1 MSDTGVSDMASYGR
15 SVASVQP
22 HLPRVERAHRLI
34 EELRARAPR
43 PLSARLL
50 AERLG
55 VTVRT
60 VERDV
65 ADLVAA
71 GVPIRTR
78 RGAGGGHR
86 IDARTALPP
95 VELTPGEAA
104 ALVAALAA
112 IGPRSSASAQS
123 AMAKLVR
130 SLCEET

>member
-1 MSDTGVSDMASYGR
+1 M
-15 SVASVQP
+15 ASVQP
-22 HLPRVERAHRLI
+22 FLSRVERSHRLI

-43 PLSARLL
+43 PLPARAL

-55 VTVRT
+55 VAVRT

-78 RGAGGGHR
+78 RGPSGGHH
-86 IDARTALPP
+86 IDARAELPP
-95 VELTPGEAA
+95 VRFTPGEAA

-123 AMAKLVR
+123 AMTKLIR
-130 SLCEET
+130 SLCED

>member
-1 MSDTGVSDMASYGR
+1 
-15 SVASVQP
+15 VASVQP
-22 HLPRVERAHRLI
+22 YLSRVERAHRLI

-43 PLSARLL
+43 SLSAREL

-55 VTVRT
+55 VAVRT

-71 GVPIRTR
+71 GVPVRTR

-86 IDARTALPP
+86 IDARAVLPP
-95 VELTPGEAA
+95 VRFTPGEAA

-123 AMAKLVR
+123 AMAKLIG
-130 SLCEET
+130 SLCEEELCEEEPCEEET

>member
-1 MSDTGVSDMASYGR
+1 MTSP
-15 SVASVQP
+15 QP
-22 HLPRVERAHRLI
+22 IIPRIERAHRLI
-34 EELRARAPR
+34 EELRGRAPR
-43 PLSARLL
+43 PLSAAAL

-55 VTVRT
+55 VAVRT

-78 RGAGGGHR
+78 RGPTGGHH
-86 IDARTALPP
+86 IDARAVLPP
-95 VELTPGEAA
+95 VRFTPGEAA

-123 AMAKLVR
+123 AMQKLVR
-130 SLCEET
+130 TLCEEPDDGS

>member
-1 MSDTGVSDMASYGR
+1 
-15 SVASVQP
+15 VASVQP
-22 HLPRVERAHRLI
+22 YLSRVERAHRLI

-60 VERDV
+60 IERDV

-71 GVPIRTR
+71 GVPIRTL
-78 RGAGGGHR
+78 RGAAGGHR
-86 IDARTALPP
+86 IDARTMLPP

-112 IGPRSSASAQS
+112 IGPRSSASAQT
-123 AMAKLVR
+123 AMAKLVHA
-130 SLCEET
+130 LCEET

>member
-1 MSDTGVSDMASYGR
+1 VTSPR
-15 SVASVQP
+15 P
-22 HLPRVERAHRLI
+22 IIPRVERAHRLI

-43 PLSARLL
+43 PLTAAAL

-55 VTVRT
+55 VAVRT

-78 RGAGGGHR
+78 RGPAGGHR
-86 IDARTALPP
+86 IDARPALPP
-95 VELTPGEAA
+95 VQFTPGEAA

-112 IGPRSSASAQS
+112 IGPRTSASAQS
-123 AMAKLVR
+123 AMQKLVR
-130 SLCEET
+130 SLSDDPGRTNGTLVG